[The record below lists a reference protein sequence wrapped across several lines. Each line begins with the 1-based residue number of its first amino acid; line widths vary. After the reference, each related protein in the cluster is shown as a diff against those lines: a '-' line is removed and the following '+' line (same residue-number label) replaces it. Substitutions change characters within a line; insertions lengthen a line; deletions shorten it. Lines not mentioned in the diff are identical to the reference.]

1 MQAFYFLVIFQ
12 AEDFHLAMTAELLG
26 IDRNQLR
33 KWLCNRKIVTVGEV
47 LIKPLTVS
55 EVRLFGDLP

>member
-1 MQAFYFLVIFQ
+1 LFFQ

-55 EVRLFGDLP
+55 EVENAH